1 MVHLAMACEQR
12 YRPHMPKK
20 SKPTDQYKRFVDAAR
35 ELGTDES
42 EEAFECVVR
51 KVVKAPDK
59 GKKAAKNTGT
69 GE

>member
-1 MVHLAMACEQR
+1 
-12 YRPHMPKK
+12 MPKK
-20 SKPTDQYKRFVDAAR
+20 STPSDQYKRFVEAAR

-42 EEAFECVVR
+42 EEAFERVVR